1 MDQKFARRPFAVSDL
16 HPEVR
21 GQFGALTEALVW
33 AYQTDRTQ
41 FRFEPFEGFRTADRQ
56 NHLLTKGTTKARAWQ
71 SAHQFGFAVDYVPR
85 VLRGIGDNARWQWH
99 WPKVEHNDWKV
110 LAELAAEAGLSAPIS
125 WDKPHVE
132 HPLWKDIRNSL

>member
-1 MDQKFARRPFAVSDL
+1 MNLKLIRRPFAVSDL

-21 GQFGALTEALVW
+21 EQFSALTEALVW

-41 FRFEPFEGFRTADRQ
+41 FRFEPFEGFRTAERQ
-56 NHLLTKGTTKARAWQ
+56 NHLFTEGTSKARAWQ

-85 VLRGIGDNARWQWH
+85 ILRGIGDNARWEWH
-99 WPKVEHNDWKV
+99 WPEAEHDDWEI
-110 LAELAAEAGLSAPIS
+110 LAELATDAGLRTPIG

-132 HPLWKDIRNSL
+132 HPFWREITNSL